1 MSAISWPK
9 GGVVSEQ
16 GHVVVTGANGWLGRA
31 LVARLAAPT
40 DGRADVRVVA
50 VARDHLEGRALTEF
64 ASTFPSANIDIRFAD
79 FGQPG
84 EFDQLFSGLVGPI
97 EVVHTAGVIHPRHF
111 SEFERV
117 NADGTRKLAAA
128 ARRAGVVRFVHVSS
142 NSPFGVNAITTD
154 RFRQIEPYHPYLE
167 YGRTKMLG
175 ELAILDEVERGLYAL
190 IVRPPWFYGPFQP
203 ARQTTFFSMVKS
215 GRFPV
220 FGAGDQH
227 RSMVFVENLVDGI
240 LATRNWTGP
249 AGHGWWVADREPYT
263 VAEIVHTVGRAL
275 ADEGHDVQPPRL
287 NLPDFVGNVAE
298 KADRILQKSRRYV
311 QQVHVLGEMNKT
323 IACDISA
330 TTRDLGY
337 EPRVDLYEGMRR
349 SIRWCAANG
358 IEL

>member
-1 MSAISWPK
+1 M
-9 GGVVSEQ
+9 SEQ
-16 GHVVVTGANGWLGRA
+16 RHVVVTGANGWLGRA
-31 LVARLAAPT
+31 IVARLASPV
-40 DGRADVRVVA
+40 DGEPEVRVVA

-64 ASTFPSANIDIRFAD
+64 ATNYPRANIEIRFAD

-84 EFDQLFSGLVGPI
+84 EVDHLFTGLTGPI
-97 EVVHTAGVIHPRHF
+97 EVVHTAGVIHPRRF

-117 NADGTRKLAAA
+117 NADGASKLAVA
-128 ARRAGVVRFVHVSS
+128 ARRAGVARFVHVSS

-175 ELAILDEVERGLYAL
+175 ELAVLDEVERGLYAL
-190 IVRPPWFYGPFQP
+190 IVRPPWFYGPHQP
-203 ARQTTFFSMVKS
+203 ARQTTFFSMVKA

-220 FGAGDQH
+220 FGSGDQR
-227 RSMVFVENLVDGI
+227 RSMVYVENLVDGI
-240 LATRNWTGP
+240 LATRNWAGS

-263 VAEIVHTVGRAL
+263 VEEIVRTVGQAL
-275 ADEGHDVQPPRL
+275 TDEGHDVKPPRL
-287 NLPDFVGNVAE
+287 HLPNVVGNVAE

-358 IEL
+358 IVL

>member
-1 MSAISWPK
+1 M
-9 GGVVSEQ
+9 SEQ
-16 GHVVVTGANGWLGRA
+16 RHVVVSGANGWLGRA
-31 LVARLAAPT
+31 LLARLATPN
-40 DGRADVRVVA
+40 DGDPEVRVTA
-50 VARDHLEGRALTEF
+50 VARDHLEGRALSEF
-64 ASTFPSANIDIRFAD
+64 AAIYPHTKIDLRFAD
-79 FGQPG
+79 LGQPG
-84 EFDQLFSGLVGPI
+84 EFDHLFDGLTGHI
-97 EVVHTAGVIHPRHF
+97 EVVHTAGVIHPRRF

-117 NADGTRKLAAA
+117 NTDGTRKLAAA
-128 ARRAGVVRFVHVSS
+128 ARRAGVARFVHVSS

-154 RFRQIEPYHPYLE
+154 RFRQTEPYHPYLE

-190 IVRPPWFYGPFQP
+190 IVRPPWFYGPHQP
-203 ARQTTFFSMVKS
+203 ARQTTFFSMVKA

-227 RSMVFVENLVDGI
+227 RSMVYVENLVDGI
-240 LATRNWTGP
+240 LATRKWSGT

-263 VAEIVHTVGRAL
+263 VEQIVRTVGQAL
-275 ADEGHDVQPPRL
+275 VDEGHDVRPPRL
-287 NLPDFVGNVAE
+287 QLPNIVGTVAE

-311 QQVHVLGEMNKT
+311 QQIHVLGEMNKT

-349 SIRWCAANG
+349 SIRWCVANG